1 MRSIHITRAAQYV
14 TPPDSSSKR
23 CSRDEGAGYRQLQ
36 RSAESSQSQTQ
47 PLTAISTSGK
57 DSRSPGLYRSRSVTR
72 IVQECHAVK
81 QAEDFSCTSC
91 VPWLSPVLIQL
102 PHE

>member
-36 RSAESSQSQTQ
+36 RSAELSQSQTQ
-47 PLTAISTSGK
+47 PFIAISTSGK
-57 DSRSPGLYRSRSVTR
+57 VARSPGLYRSRSATR

-81 QAEDFSCTSC
+81 QAEHSTCTSC
-91 VPWLSPVLIQL
+91 VHLLLPVPMKL
-102 PHE
+102 PRE